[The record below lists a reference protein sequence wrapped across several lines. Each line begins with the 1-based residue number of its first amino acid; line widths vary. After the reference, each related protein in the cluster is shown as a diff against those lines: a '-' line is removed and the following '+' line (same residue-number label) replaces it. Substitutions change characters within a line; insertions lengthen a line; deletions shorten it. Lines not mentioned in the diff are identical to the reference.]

1 MRPTR
6 SPFSYRIAFVSIR
19 AIRGQKKIPN
29 NSWAIIFQG
38 ISVAPARDNFKL
50 SQVVPVVVI
59 YLPPH
64 CISANSCDRPGRH
77 LSYCNYSCPF
87 VQFVGK
93 NISLRTSARKR
104 QLQVVPSC
112 PRCRHIPHCISVDSC
127 DRPGRHLSI
136 ATIRVNFFDIFG
148 CARHNSNKFGF
159 ALACTKIRA
168 IRGQ

>member
-1 MRPTR
+1 MPG
-6 SPFSYRIAFVSIR
+6 IFVQASAESNLFGLCRVQPKISKKWHYATGPASI
-19 AIRGQKKIPN
+19 IH
-29 NSWAIIFQG
+29 
-38 ISVAPARDNFKL
+38 
-50 SQVVPVVVI
+50 
-59 YLPPH
+59 PPH
-64 CISANSCDRPGRH
+64 CISDNSCDRPGRH